1 MLEWP
6 SVSYFGE
13 AKITFPVQYGV
24 NVLRKRVNLHNPN
37 MLNVTKSHVT
47 K

>member
-1 MLEWP
+1 M
-6 SVSYFGE
+6 SQSHMSHNHIFH
-13 AKITFPVQYGV
+13 VQYGV
-24 NVLRKRVNLHNPN
+24 NVLRKRVNLHNPE